1 MGESEIINILSN
13 GDIFN
18 VTSIL
23 KTLIRGLGWSLI
35 KLLAFLSNGIE
46 TVVNEIYS
54 LNGFFSSQQLNDFI
68 DELLPLAWVI
78 LALSI
83 VFLGYKLIFDREFR
97 INNIFKNISVSIA
110 VFMLL
115 PMFMGH
121 MEKMTTTGS
130 LGLKSEYKLSANK
143 VIKDNLYDL
152 YYLDENNFN
161 LSKKNNISEDLII
174 PKSIMGS
181 GFINIDEVVDES
193 LVTNKDVF
201 KNKISL
207 DKNGQ
212 KKKEELGKG
221 FLRIGKEE
229 YYRYNFDFFVIFT
242 TLSCTT
248 ITLLA
253 TVFKNNI

>member
-121 MEKMTTTGS
+121 MEK
-130 LGLKSEYKLSANK
+130 
-143 VIKDNLYDL
+143 
-152 YYLDENNFN
+152 
-161 LSKKNNISEDLII
+161 
-174 PKSIMGS
+174 
-181 GFINIDEVVDES
+181 
-193 LVTNKDVF
+193 
-201 KNKISL
+201 
-207 DKNGQ
+207 
-212 KKKEELGKG
+212 
-221 FLRIGKEE
+221 IG
-229 YYRYNFDFFVIFT
+229 RAHV
-242 TLSCTT
+242 
-248 ITLLA
+248 
-253 TVFKNNI
+253 

>member
-1 MGESEIINILSN
+1 
-13 GDIFN
+13 
-18 VTSIL
+18 
-23 KTLIRGLGWSLI
+23 
-35 KLLAFLSNGIE
+35 
-46 TVVNEIYS
+46 
-54 LNGFFSSQQLNDFI
+54 
-68 DELLPLAWVI
+68 
-78 LALSI
+78 
-83 VFLGYKLIFDREFR
+83 
-97 INNIFKNISVSIA
+97 
-110 VFMLL
+110 
-115 PMFMGH
+115 

-207 DKNGQ
+207 
-212 KKKEELGKG
+212 KEK
-221 FLRIGKEE
+221 R
-229 YYRYNFDFFVIFT
+229 RVR
-242 TLSCTT
+242 
-248 ITLLA
+248 
-253 TVFKNNI
+253 